1 MKIKPAILFRIVFVI
16 WVFMWLLFLVR
27 GLIKVEIKDYRNL
40 LGKTLE
46 EKRAYVTGKEFYE
59 FILFCEKVIPENA
72 TFSVEAKYDDSMDYF
87 RFPYYLY
94 PAMRDRDNPAY
105 IACYKVKFSKAGYS
119 LADSLTSNK
128 YILKRNK
135 Q

>member
-1 MKIKPAILFRIVFVI
+1 MKNTKLLFRIVFI
-16 WVFMWLLFLVR
+16 TWVFMWLLFLVR
-27 GLIKVEIKDYRNL
+27 GMVKVEIKDYKNL

-59 FILFCEKVIPENA
+59 FILFCEKVIPGNA

-94 PAMRDRDNPAY
+94 PAMRDIDNPGY
-105 IACYKVKFSKAGYS
+105 IACYKVKFSKDKYS
-119 LADSLTSNK
+119 VAASLTDDK

-135 Q
+135 